1 MPSTPP
7 LMSLGVADRDTAEFG
22 YVFVCVS
29 DRLSDRLPIW
39 LPAYL
44 AVCLS
49 IWLSACV
56 SGCLT
61 VWLSDCL
68 AVYLIVQAC
77 VRALA
82 SQPCPSHIAPVVH
95 SKTSPKHPYL
105 DL

>member
-44 AVCLS
+44 AVCLP
-49 IWLSACV
+49 IWLSACLSGCLPV
-56 SGCLT
+56 YLAACLSGCLT
-61 VWLSDCL
+61 VLL
-68 AVYLIVQAC
+68 FI
-77 VRALA
+77 
-82 SQPCPSHIAPVVH
+82 
-95 SKTSPKHPYL
+95 
-105 DL
+105 